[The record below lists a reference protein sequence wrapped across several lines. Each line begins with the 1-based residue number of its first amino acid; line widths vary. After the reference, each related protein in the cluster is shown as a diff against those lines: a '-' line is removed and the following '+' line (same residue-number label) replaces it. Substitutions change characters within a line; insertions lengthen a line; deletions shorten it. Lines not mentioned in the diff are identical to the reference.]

1 MSQIKVNFWY
11 IPMVHDTKYKKTFN
25 ITLIWEVLAH
35 SAEAANDQDF

>member
-11 IPMVHDTKYKKTFN
+11 IPMAHDTKYKKTFN

-35 SAEAANDQDF
+35 SSEAANGQDF